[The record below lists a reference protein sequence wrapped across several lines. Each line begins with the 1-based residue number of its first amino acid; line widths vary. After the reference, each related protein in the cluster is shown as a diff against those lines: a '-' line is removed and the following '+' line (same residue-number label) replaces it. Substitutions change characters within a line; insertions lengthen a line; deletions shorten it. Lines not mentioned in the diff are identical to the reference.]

1 MRIPRLAR
9 ELAKLQSMEVR
20 LVVLVV
26 SEEVKEMLQAV
37 CKRLS
42 FLVPGTYMP
51 YIPMPMPYIPIPYI
65 PIPIYLYPI
74 LYYTQHT
81 LYTLPIYLY
90 KQHAGASFQT
100 AYRPLSC
107 FVNNTAVGELGSM
120 RESAQNP

>member
-9 ELAKLQSMEVR
+9 ELANVQSMEVR

-42 FLVPGTYMP
+42 FLVPGTYIP
-51 YIPMPMPYIPIPYI
+51 YIIPMPYI

-81 LYTLPIYLY
+81 LYARYPYTCTNST
-90 KQHAGASFQT
+90 QARAF
-100 AYRPLSC
+100 RPP
-107 FVNNTAVGELGSM
+107 TD
-120 RESAQNP
+120 RSAAL